1 MRTLSIDIETYSP
14 TDLKSSGVFAYA
26 ADPDFEIL
34 LFAYT
39 WDDGEVFIVDMAS
52 GEELP
57 GAILQALT
65 DPKTL
70 KTAFNAAFEMACI
83 SAWFRIELDPAQWE
97 CTMVRSAMFGLAMS
111 LKAVAEIL
119 KLDEQ
124 KMSVGTTLIRYFS
137 VPCKPTRS
145 NGERTRNLPHHDRDK
160 WELFKA
166 YCIQD
171 VATERAVRNRL
182 LSYKITDKERA
193 LWVIDQRINQKGVL
207 ADVEL
212 IQSALEIDR
221 EYRERLSAEAT
232 DLTGL
237 SNPNS
242 VAQLKAWLEDMMDE
256 DIESLNKAAIKD
268 MLEAT
273 ECPDVTR
280 MLELRQEMSKTSVK
294 KYAAMAN
301 ALGVDNR
308 IRGLLQYY
316 GANRTGRWAGRL
328 VQIQNLPQNH
338 LEDLDLARSLVKQGD
353 ADLLEMCY
361 GNVPAVLSELIR
373 TAFIAGEGKT
383 FVVADFSAIEA
394 RVIAWL
400 ADEMWVLDV
409 FKTHGKIYEATAA
422 NMFHV
427 PLEEVTKG
435 SPLRQKGKVATL
447 ALGYQGGVNAL
458 TAMDS
463 GKSIPEEEKP
473 GLVERWRAANPHIVR
488 LWKEV
493 ERAAL
498 KAVREATTVKIRH
511 GVTFIGGGGMLY
523 VELPSGRRLSYARPR
538 LTTNQWGSDSL
549 TYEGMDQVKKTWGRV
564 PTYGGKL
571 TENIVQA
578 IARDC
583 LAESLMQVDAA
594 GYEIV
599 MHVHDELVVEVPI
612 GEQEET
618 LEEIC
623 RIMGRELSWAKGLP
637 LRADGYITPYYKKE

>member
-1 MRTLSIDIETYSP
+1 
-14 TDLKSSGVFAYA
+14 
-26 ADPDFEIL
+26 
-34 LFAYT
+34 
-39 WDDGEVFIVDMAS
+39 
-52 GEELP
+52 
-57 GAILQALT
+57 
-65 DPKTL
+65 
-70 KTAFNAAFEMACI
+70 
-83 SAWFRIELDPAQWE
+83 
-97 CTMVRSAMFGLAMS
+97 
-111 LKAVAEIL
+111 
-119 KLDEQ
+119 
-124 KMSVGTTLIRYFS
+124 
-137 VPCKPTRS
+137 
-145 NGERTRNLPHHDRDK
+145 
-160 WELFKA
+160 
-166 YCIQD
+166 
-171 VATERAVRNRL
+171 
-182 LSYKITDKERA
+182 
-193 LWVIDQRINQKGVL
+193 
-207 ADVEL
+207 
-212 IQSALEIDR
+212 
-221 EYRERLSAEAT
+221 
-232 DLTGL
+232 
-237 SNPNS
+237 
-242 VAQLKAWLEDMMDE
+242 
-256 DIESLNKAAIKD
+256 

-301 ALGVDNR
+301 ALGSDNR